1 MKIISHRFVGNH
13 VEDKFP
19 RLKSI
24 EVCCENFFKEINN
37 KNFVIDLARPAI
49 IMHFSITQ
57 NPIEF
62 CPYCG
67 NQIIFKII
75 GVDENG
81 HPK

>member
-1 MKIISHRFVGNH
+1 MKIISHRYVGKY
-13 VEDKFP
+13 VEDNSP

-24 EVCCENFFKEINN
+24 EVCCENFFKEIND

-67 NQIIFKII
+67 NKIIFEII
-75 GVDENG
+75 RVDEDG
-81 HPK
+81 HRK